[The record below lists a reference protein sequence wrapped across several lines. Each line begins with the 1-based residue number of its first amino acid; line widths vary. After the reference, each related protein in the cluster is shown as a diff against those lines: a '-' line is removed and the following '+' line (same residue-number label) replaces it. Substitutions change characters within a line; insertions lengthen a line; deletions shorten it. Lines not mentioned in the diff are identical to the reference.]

1 MSRTSTRHQRH
12 IYLQCS
18 PRTGLTVLVCCINSS
33 LLRLSLLIG
42 MFLLNHVALTHD
54 NHDQLLIPHL
64 TIKIDLE
71 RLDTQTAD
79 YYFEDLDMIFNY
91 TLQLPNDHHPGHS
104 IENDANE
111 EATALLIASLNV
123 IPSTLNPALGLGL
136 ARWRLSSTLKP

>member
-1 MSRTSTRHQRH
+1 
-12 IYLQCS
+12 
-18 PRTGLTVLVCCINSS
+18 
-33 LLRLSLLIG
+33 